1 MATPSEEL
9 AEMDRVIHEPARLAL
24 TTALLSCD
32 GADFLF
38 LQKLIGLTKGNLSSH
53 LNKLQTAGIVAITKS
68 GAGRTARTWVAL
80 TDEGRAATARHWKRL
95 DQLKHLAENG
105 LPDQAPYEE

>member
-24 TTALLSCD
+24 TTALMSCD
-32 GADFLF
+32 GSDFLF

-53 LNKLQTAGIVAITKS
+53 LTKLQAAGIVAITKS

-95 DQLKHLAENG
+95 DQLKDLAEDG
-105 LPDQAPYEE
+105 LSDRAPHDA